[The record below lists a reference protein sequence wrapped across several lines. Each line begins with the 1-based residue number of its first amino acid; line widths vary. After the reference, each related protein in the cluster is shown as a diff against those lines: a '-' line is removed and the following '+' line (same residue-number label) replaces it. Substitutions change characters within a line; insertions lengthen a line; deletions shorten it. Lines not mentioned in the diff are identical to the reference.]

1 MMPTLISAA
10 LAAAVAV
17 QEKASA
23 TDASTPSPHVRQK
36 ESVRVCWHMD
46 ENEIQ

>member
-10 LAAAVAV
+10 AAAVAV